1 MADPPSGD
9 RPQYK
14 VYRAGSDAPPRE
26 TPPPSG
32 EAPPQQ
38 QPQQPA
44 QPPQQPQP
52 QQPAQQPQPQ
62 QQPAAPQYR
71 TYKSRRTVKDRLF
84 PAGVPG
90 RGRKQRDDQPRPQT
104 LRPPRSRAALA
115 KRIALIV
122 LGLAASWVL
131 LSVVLFFVSA
141 QTQDGVSEK
150 TDEALAPGGS
160 LFTGST
166 ILVLG
171 SDARPKGSKEPGAGG
186 ASRSDS
192 IMLLRV
198 GLGSVRKLS
207 IPRDAVA
214 DIPGHGQGKIN
225 SAYALGGA
233 PLAIETIEGY
243 LGNDLKINH
252 LIEVNFENVPEFIDA
267 LGGIDVKLKKCV
279 RSPPFGEYGT
289 AGGRKPLRFKRGENH
304 LSGHEALGF
313 SRIRKNSCD
322 PREDD
327 RDRAARQQMVVSGI
341 RSQATSPSAFFRLPW
356 IAWDAPRTVK
366 SDMKGIGLSALF
378 ADLLTGGG
386 GKTNVLQPDTLEP
399 FIVSEAERRAEV
411 RKLLGKSD

>member
-1 MADPPSGD
+1 M
-9 RPQYK
+9 
-14 VYRAGSDAPPRE
+14 
-26 TPPPSG
+26 
-32 EAPPQQ
+32 
-38 QPQQPA
+38 
-44 QPPQQPQP
+44 
-52 QQPAQQPQPQ
+52 
-62 QQPAAPQYR
+62 
-71 TYKSRRTVKDRLF
+71 
-84 PAGVPG
+84 
-90 RGRKQRDDQPRPQT
+90 
-104 LRPPRSRAALA
+104 
-115 KRIALIV
+115 IA
-122 LGLAASWVL
+122 LGLAASWIL

-141 QTQDGVSEK
+141 QSQEGVSQK
-150 TDEALAPGGS
+150 TEDALSPGGS

-171 SDARPKGSKEPGAGG
+171 SDARPRDSKEPGAGG

-214 DIPGHGQGKIN
+214 EIPGHGQGKIN

-233 PLAIETIEGY
+233 PLAIETIEGF

-252 LIEVNFENVPEFIDA
+252 LIEVNFENFPAFIDA

-289 AGGRKPLRFKRGENH
+289 EGGRKPLRFKRGENH

-322 PREDD
+322 PNEDD

-341 RSQATSPSAFFRLPW
+341 RSQATSPSTFFRMPW
-356 IAWDAPRTVK
+356 VAWDAPRTVV

-399 FIVSEAERRAEV
+399 FIVSEAERRSEV